1 MSALAQFHA
10 LGGDK
15 VTGSDRLLDRGQIGD
30 LRFKFRELGIELF
43 AQDGSG
49 ISPDTRKV
57 IVSGAI
63 EEDNPELKRAREL
76 NISVEHRADALAA
89 HVAAHRS
96 IAVAGTSGKST
107 VTAMIFEILTAAG
120 QSPSLITGA
129 PLTTLSLKGLVGNAY
144 RGAADRAITR
154 GSAAST
160 RRWEAAD
167 RLIIE
172 ADESDGTLPKYHPEI
187 GLLLNMGKDHK
198 EITELRELFLRFREQ
213 SRKFV
218 VNADEENLSE
228 FQAGAM
234 TFGFRKGEVRGEHLD
249 LSPKGCWF
257 VVDGA
262 EIELNFPGRHN
273 AENALAA
280 AAAARAAGASLQ
292 ETAAALSIYK
302 GVSRRFEEV
311 GQARGVFV
319 VDDYAHNPDKVRAV
333 FSAGRLRA
341 ERILAVF
348 QPHGFG
354 PTRFLKDDFIKAFS
368 DVLGPED
375 VLWLP
380 DIYYAGGTAVKDISS
395 EDLAGPIRDRGGDA
409 RYAPERAGIPR
420 AIAGEARSGDLVLVL
435 GARDPTLSAFAREV
449 LEALG
454 Q

>member
-15 VTGSDRLLDRGQIGD
+15 VTGSDRLLDRGEIPD
-30 LRFKFRELGIELF
+30 LRLKFQELGIELF

-49 ISPDTRKV
+49 ITSDTQKV
-57 IVSGAI
+57 VVSGAI
-63 EEDNPELKRAREL
+63 EDDNPELTRASEL
-76 NISVEHRADALAA
+76 DIPIEHRADALAA
-89 HVAAHRS
+89 HVAAYRT

-120 QSPSLITGA
+120 VSPSLITGA
-129 PLTTLSLKGLVGNAY
+129 PLTTLSMKGLLGNAY
-144 RGAADRAITR
+144 RG
-154 GSAAST
+154 SSN
-160 RRWEAAD
+160 

-172 ADESDGTLPKYHPEI
+172 ADESDGTLPKYHPEV

-198 EITELRELFLRFREQ
+198 EIKELRELFLSFREY

-228 FQAGAM
+228 FQAGA
-234 TFGFRKGEVRGEHLD
+234 TTYGFRKGEVRGEHLD
-249 LSPKGCWF
+249 LSPKGSWF

-262 EIELNFPGRHN
+262 EIELNIPGRHN

-280 AAAARAAGASLQ
+280 AAAARAAGVSLQ

-311 GQARGVFV
+311 GKARGVFV
-319 VDDYAHNPDKVRAV
+319 VDDYAHNPDKIRAV

-368 DVLGPED
+368 DVLQEED
-375 VLWLP
+375 ILWLP
-380 DIYYAGGTAVKDISS
+380 EIYYAGGTAVKDISS
-395 EDLAGPIRDRGGDA
+395 EDLAGPIRERGGDA
-409 RYAPERAGIPR
+409 RTTSERAGLP
-420 AIAGEARSGDLVLVL
+420 AEIAKEARSGDLVLIL
-435 GARDPTLSAFAREV
+435 GARDPTLGAFAREV

-454 Q
+454 R